1 MNKDEIKSQIED
13 ILNSYNLDKGFID
26 RFVSDE
32 FINGMY
38 TLIQQEPQNN
48 DFLIFIRSLSNE
60 QNLVTIENIRYRI
73 ISELGYNSY
82 FSDICKYIT
91 ANWKV
96 AELNEKNLSVALLKD
111 SSDEISQEDI
121 DRGKYIIG
129 AGLKIIRAAP
139 AATAALNDTALWSKL
154 VIAVHEWYMGMY
166 DKAENYFNSF
176 FKPNCRK
183 DMYDKFSSA
192 GEQASPLVID
202 LDGDGTVETNKEN
215 STVHFD
221 HDNNGF
227 AESTGWVGKDD
238 GLLVR
243 DINGNGQ
250 IDNGTELFGNNSVL
264 SSGEKAAN
272 GFEALADLDSNNDGV
287 FNSSDTA
294 WDDVKVWK
302 DSNGNGIVDEGELL
316 TLTQAGV
323 SGINL
328 DYQDSTTTDEN
339 GNQHNQTGTFIKAD
353 GTTGSIHDVWFDAD
367 YADTVNKVEI
377 TIPDNIKD
385 MPNISGFGN
394 VCSLQEAMAQDESG
408 ELKAL
413 IEQYMT
419 ETNAAVRKG
428 MIDKI
433 IFHWTGVQDIDPL
446 SRKPSYF
453 ADDNNPLE
461 DARYLEVLERFL
473 GEKYSNRYWF
483 GREDQNPHEQA
494 AKYLLQGY
502 DILAAYVSNELEAQ
516 THCKTLLE
524 NIKLTWNEE
533 TQVWDIDISGAV
545 NILNSL
551 AETNLDSAIA
561 TLHFL
566 EDIIEQQNM
575 MVDAINTAFQ
585 NQATETNNLQ
595 EYYLNFGKLENKI
608 SNGSDIIYG
617 TDDDNY
623 INGLAGNDKIYGENG
638 NDTLIGGTGNDYLVG
653 GNGSDTY
660 FFEGS
665 WGKDS
670 IDNSSTDE
678 KGTNPD
684 KILFGEGIS
693 PSDVTI
699 LRRANDLILSLH
711 NGADTVTVY
720 GYFLEAGTTT
730 NTVDTIEFA
739 DGTVWDYEHVR
750 VAWNAAPVSVGGFVT
765 ISGTNGNDKISGT
778 SGGDFLSGEKGDD
791 TINAN
796 AGNDVIYGG
805 AGNDKLNGGAG
816 DDTYIW
822 NLGDGLDTIYDAGNN
837 DTISFG
843 DGISFSDLAFQCV
856 NNSDLKIFI
865 KNNPNQGIII
875 QDFLTSN
882 LNYKIEELTFIDGSQ
897 VHLSEIA
904 LTLKQLSTGETITGT
919 DFGDTIYANGGNDTV
934 NAGNGN
940 DTIYGGAGFD
950 TIKGENGNDILIG
963 GTGNDRLEGGAGD
976 DTYIYN
982 IGDGLDTIYDYQGS
996 STEGKN
1002 DKIKFGEGI
1011 TPSDA
1016 IFSRKGDNLV
1026 ITLFNDISQGIIIQD
1041 FFSNEHYQVEKLEFI
1056 DGTITDLTTGLT
1068 LQQSDGHDKV
1078 SGTSYDDIIYG
1089 NRGNDTINGESGNDI
1104 LIGGKGND
1112 NLSGGNGNDTYI
1124 WNFGDGF
1131 DRVTDT
1137 AGNNIIQFGE
1147 GITLENLTFERSN
1160 ENDSTNGNDLYIFV
1174 NGDRNQ
1180 GINLYN
1186 FFGSTAYQNF
1196 SLKFADGSTFIP
1208 KDSGFDFTLP
1218 EGQIKLN
1225 DFNHNDILAGNDQD
1239 NTINGSSG
1247 NDILIGDK
1255 GNDNLSG
1262 GNGNDTYIWHLGNGF
1277 DRITDSSGNNII
1289 QFGEGITLEN
1299 LTFERSNKDASTNGD
1314 DLYIFVNG
1322 DRNQGINLYNFFGSS
1337 SYQNFTLKF
1346 TDGSTFIPKDNGF
1359 DFALPEGQITLNGF
1373 NHNDILTGNS
1383 QNNTINGNNGDDVL
1397 IGGKG
1402 NDTLKGGNDNDTYVW
1417 NFGDGFDYISD
1428 SSGNNIIQ
1436 FGEGITLEN
1445 LTFERSNK
1453 DDSTNGDDLYIFV
1466 NGDRNQGMNLYNFFG
1481 STVYQNFSL
1490 QFADGSTFIPKDS
1503 GFDFALPEGQI
1514 VLDGYSH
1521 ADTLTGNSQ
1530 DNTINGS
1537 SGNDILIGGRGNDIL
1552 KGGNDNDTYVWNF
1565 GDGFDYISDSS
1576 GNNIIEFGEGIALEN
1591 LTFER
1596 SNKNDSTNGND
1607 LYIFVNGD
1615 RNQGVQI
1622 CNFFG
1627 SPSYRNFTLKFS
1639 DGSTFVPKD
1648 NGFTLALPE
1657 GQTVLDGYSYAD
1669 ILTGNSQDNTI
1680 NGNNGDDVLIGGK
1693 SNDTLKGGNGND
1705 IYIWNQDDGF
1715 DYLSDA
1721 SGTNVIQFGEGIS
1734 LENLTFERSS
1744 ENDSTNGDDLY
1755 IFVNGDR
1762 NQGMQI
1768 CNFFGSP
1775 SYRNFTLKF
1784 ADGTTQALS
1793 TDLPLSQLPEVNL
1806 TLNGTADDDILTGGI
1821 GNDIINTG
1829 DGYNDITGGQGN
1841 DTITGGYDRDTYY
1854 YNLGDGFDTIID
1866 PNGKDQIIFGEG
1878 ISKDDLRFR
1887 RNGND
1892 LWLIINN
1899 DLAQGMKLVNFFAS
1913 DDNKI
1918 ETLKFADNSSVNL
1931 ATAGLTLDQWDTDDN
1946 ITGTSYDDVIYGNNG
1961 KDTLSGGSG
1970 KDILIGGHGNDTL
1983 YGGAGN
1989 DTYRWN
1995 SGDGFDTIEDNS
2007 GQNSVEFGDGIDFDD
2022 LTFTKIGENLYITIN
2037 NNPTEGL
2044 NLSKFFNND
2053 SYKNFTLKFKDGT
2066 QHILNENGLT
2076 FSQGDTFD
2084 TINGTNFN
2092 DVIYANDGNDTVN
2105 ALAGND
2111 TVYGGKGNDIID
2123 AGNGNDTLVGGEG
2136 NDTLAGGVGD
2146 DTYIYNLGDGFD
2158 TISDTDG
2165 TDKIVLGTG
2174 ITADMLSFSR
2184 EGNDLRII
2192 INNDKLQGFLLKNQF
2207 AAGTSKIE
2215 SIEFADEST
2224 LSLINKGFTLN
2235 QNNIDETISG
2245 TDFNDTINAAA
2256 GNDTVNAGEGDDT
2269 ITGGLGNDNLNGGNG
2284 DDTYI
2289 YNMGDGFD
2297 TITETSGADK
2307 IVLGTGIA
2315 LENLRFIREGN
2326 NLRILINNN
2335 VDQGFL
2341 LVNQFAGAD
2350 TRIEQLQFAD
2360 NSVLDLVNDSLT
2372 FEQYNGGETI
2382 NGTDNDDTI
2391 YGRGGNDTI
2400 DAGDGDDT
2408 IVGGIGDD
2416 TLSGGYGR
2424 DTYIYNLGDGADT
2437 INETRGNDII
2447 KFGAGITQD
2456 DLTFTQEGNNLKI
2469 LIDNDPY
2476 QSILINNFYSNVN
2489 NQVEKLQFAD
2499 GSTFNLST
2507 QGLTL
2512 TQNNGDETINGTGYN
2527 DVIYGNGGHDT
2538 INAGEGNDTIVGG
2551 IGNDILNGGNG
2562 DDTYIY
2568 NLGDGF
2574 DTITESG
2581 GNDKIV
2587 FGEGISQSDLSF
2599 EKIGNDLKISI
2610 NGNEVKGIQINDH
2623 FRYDSSKVETIEFH
2637 DGSTLDISNADQ
2649 LIQAMNSFSV
2659 SNSASTD
2666 ILSNPTEDVSDM
2678 YSLAASQDLTR
2689 KAI

>member
-1 MNKDEIKSQIED
+1 MKYVTANELKESLTS
-13 ILNSYNLDKGFID
+13 ILQSHNLNEALINQLL
-26 RFVSDE
+26 SDD
-32 FINGMY
+32 FINGAFE
-38 TLIQQEPQNN
+38 LIQNVPENDEFMNFVRNFSEEQSLKSLTDARDKIATELCKEGYFTSICQYVIDTWRDIDFSLNVQLLTFDNN
-48 DFLIFIRSLSNE
+48 RNDVKSDSPKPGVILDTILNIAGFVPPLKPVVKETRIYEKI
-60 QNLVTIENIRYRI
+60 VT
-73 ISELGYNSY
+73 
-82 FSDICKYIT
+82 
-91 ANWKV
+91 AV
-96 AELNEKNLSVALLKD
+96 AEQDKKFYDIAD
-111 SSDEISQEDI
+111 RFSQDLWAVTMGV
-121 DRGKYIIG
+121 RG
-129 AGLKIIRAAP
+129 AFS
-139 AATAALNDTALWSKL
+139 TAK
-154 VIAVHEWYMGMY
+154 
-166 DKAENYFNSF
+166 K
-176 FKPNCRK
+176 
-183 DMYDKFSSA
+183 
-192 GEQASPLVID
+192 QASPLVID

-461 DARYLEVLERFL
+461 DARYLEALERFL

-1011 TPSDA
+1011 TPSDT

-1056 DGTITDLTTGLT
+1056 DGTITDLITGLT

-1277 DRITDSSGNNII
+1277 DRIT
-1289 QFGEGITLEN
+1289 
-1299 LTFERSNKDASTNGD
+1299 
-1314 DLYIFVNG
+1314 
-1322 DRNQGINLYNFFGSS
+1322 
-1337 SYQNFTLKF
+1337 
-1346 TDGSTFIPKDNGF
+1346 
-1359 DFALPEGQITLNGF
+1359 
-1373 NHNDILTGNS
+1373 
-1383 QNNTINGNNGDDVL
+1383 
-1397 IGGKG
+1397 
-1402 NDTLKGGNDNDTYVW
+1402 
-1417 NFGDGFDYISD
+1417 D

-1693 SNDTLKGGNGND
+1693 GNDTLKGGNGND

-2666 ILSNPTEDVSDM
+2666 TLSNPTEDVSDM

>member
-453 ADDNNPLE
+453 ADGNNPLE
-461 DARYLEVLERFL
+461 DARYLEALERFL

-1011 TPSDA
+1011 TPSDT

-1056 DGTITDLTTGLT
+1056 DGTITDLITGLT

-1196 SLKFADGSTFIP
+1196 SLK
-1208 KDSGFDFTLP
+1208 
-1218 EGQIKLN
+1218 
-1225 DFNHNDILAGNDQD
+1225 
-1239 NTINGSSG
+1239 
-1247 NDILIGDK
+1247 
-1255 GNDNLSG
+1255 
-1262 GNGNDTYIWHLGNGF
+1262 
-1277 DRITDSSGNNII
+1277 
-1289 QFGEGITLEN
+1289 
-1299 LTFERSNKDASTNGD
+1299 
-1314 DLYIFVNG
+1314 
-1322 DRNQGINLYNFFGSS
+1322 
-1337 SYQNFTLKF
+1337 
-1346 TDGSTFIPKDNGF
+1346 
-1359 DFALPEGQITLNGF
+1359 
-1373 NHNDILTGNS
+1373 
-1383 QNNTINGNNGDDVL
+1383 
-1397 IGGKG
+1397 
-1402 NDTLKGGNDNDTYVW
+1402 
-1417 NFGDGFDYISD
+1417 
-1428 SSGNNIIQ
+1428 
-1436 FGEGITLEN
+1436 
-1445 LTFERSNK
+1445 
-1453 DDSTNGDDLYIFV
+1453 
-1466 NGDRNQGMNLYNFFG
+1466 
-1481 STVYQNFSL
+1481 
-1490 QFADGSTFIPKDS
+1490 FADGSTFIPKDS

-1693 SNDTLKGGNGND
+1693 GNDTLKGGNGND

-2666 ILSNPTEDVSDM
+2666 TLSNPTEDVSDM

>member
-1 MNKDEIKSQIED
+1 MKYVTANELKESLTS
-13 ILNSYNLDKGFID
+13 ILQSHNLNEALINQLL
-26 RFVSDE
+26 SDD
-32 FINGMY
+32 FINGAFE
-38 TLIQQEPQNN
+38 LIQNVPENDEFMNFVRNFSEEQSLKSLIDARDKIATELCKEGYFTSICQYVIDTWRDIDFSLNVQLLTFNN
-48 DFLIFIRSLSNE
+48 NRNDVKSDSPKPGVILDTILNIAGFVPPLKPVVKETRIYEKI
-60 QNLVTIENIRYRI
+60 VT
-73 ISELGYNSY
+73 
-82 FSDICKYIT
+82 
-91 ANWKV
+91 AV
-96 AELNEKNLSVALLKD
+96 AEQDKKFYDIAD
-111 SSDEISQEDI
+111 RFSQDLWAVTMGV
-121 DRGKYIIG
+121 RG
-129 AGLKIIRAAP
+129 AFS
-139 AATAALNDTALWSKL
+139 TAK
-154 VIAVHEWYMGMY
+154 
-166 DKAENYFNSF
+166 K
-176 FKPNCRK
+176 
-183 DMYDKFSSA
+183 
-192 GEQASPLVID
+192 QASPLVID

-461 DARYLEVLERFL
+461 DARYLEALERFL

-617 TDDDNY
+617 TDADNY

-837 DTISFG
+837 DTIYFG

-1011 TPSDA
+1011 TPSDT

-1131 DRVTDT
+1131 DRITDT

-1160 ENDSTNGNDLYIFV
+1160 ENDST
-1174 NGDRNQ
+1174 
-1180 GINLYN
+1180 
-1186 FFGSTAYQNF
+1186 
-1196 SLKFADGSTFIP
+1196 K
-1208 KDSGFDFTLP
+1208 
-1218 EGQIKLN
+1218 
-1225 DFNHNDILAGNDQD
+1225 
-1239 NTINGSSG
+1239 
-1247 NDILIGDK
+1247 
-1255 GNDNLSG
+1255 
-1262 GNGNDTYIWHLGNGF
+1262 
-1277 DRITDSSGNNII
+1277 
-1289 QFGEGITLEN
+1289 
-1299 LTFERSNKDASTNGD
+1299 GD

-1402 NDTLKGGNDNDTYVW
+1402 NDTLKGENGNDTYIW
-1417 NFGDGFDYISD
+1417 NIGDGFDYISD

-1453 DDSTNGDDLYIFV
+1453 DDSANGDDLYIFV

-1490 QFADGSTFIPKDS
+1490 KFADGSTFIPKDS

-1576 GNNIIEFGEGIALEN
+1576 GNNIIQFGEGITLEN

-1693 SNDTLKGGNGND
+1693 GNDTLKGGNGND

-1821 GNDIINTG
+1821 GNDIINAG

-2007 GQNSVEFGDGIDFDD
+2007 GQNSVEFGYGIDFDD

-2269 ITGGLGNDNLNGGNG
+2269 ITGGLDNDNLNGGNG

-2649 LIQAMNSFSV
+2649 LIQAMNSFSI

-2666 ILSNPTEDVSDM
+2666 TLSNPTEDVSDM

>member
-461 DARYLEVLERFL
+461 DARYLEALERFL

-1160 ENDSTNGNDLYIFV
+1160 KGDSTNGDDLYIFV

-1196 SLKFADGSTFIP
+1196 SLK
-1208 KDSGFDFTLP
+1208 
-1218 EGQIKLN
+1218 
-1225 DFNHNDILAGNDQD
+1225 
-1239 NTINGSSG
+1239 
-1247 NDILIGDK
+1247 
-1255 GNDNLSG
+1255 
-1262 GNGNDTYIWHLGNGF
+1262 
-1277 DRITDSSGNNII
+1277 
-1289 QFGEGITLEN
+1289 
-1299 LTFERSNKDASTNGD
+1299 
-1314 DLYIFVNG
+1314 
-1322 DRNQGINLYNFFGSS
+1322 
-1337 SYQNFTLKF
+1337 
-1346 TDGSTFIPKDNGF
+1346 
-1359 DFALPEGQITLNGF
+1359 
-1373 NHNDILTGNS
+1373 
-1383 QNNTINGNNGDDVL
+1383 
-1397 IGGKG
+1397 
-1402 NDTLKGGNDNDTYVW
+1402 
-1417 NFGDGFDYISD
+1417 
-1428 SSGNNIIQ
+1428 
-1436 FGEGITLEN
+1436 
-1445 LTFERSNK
+1445 
-1453 DDSTNGDDLYIFV
+1453 
-1466 NGDRNQGMNLYNFFG
+1466 
-1481 STVYQNFSL
+1481 
-1490 QFADGSTFIPKDS
+1490 FADGSTFIPKDS

-1596 SNKNDSTNGND
+1596 SNKNDSTNGDD

-1615 RNQGVQI
+1615 RNQGV
-1622 CNFFG
+1622 
-1627 SPSYRNFTLKFS
+1627 
-1639 DGSTFVPKD
+1639 
-1648 NGFTLALPE
+1648 
-1657 GQTVLDGYSYAD
+1657 
-1669 ILTGNSQDNTI
+1669 
-1680 NGNNGDDVLIGGK
+1680 
-1693 SNDTLKGGNGND
+1693 
-1705 IYIWNQDDGF
+1705 
-1715 DYLSDA
+1715 
-1721 SGTNVIQFGEGIS
+1721 
-1734 LENLTFERSS
+1734 
-1744 ENDSTNGDDLY
+1744 
-1755 IFVNGDR
+1755 
-1762 NQGMQI
+1762 QI

-1821 GNDIINTG
+1821 GNDIINAG

-1970 KDILIGGHGNDTL
+1970 KDILIGGQGNDML

-2224 LSLINKGFTLN
+2224 LSLINKGFTFN

-2245 TDFNDTINAAA
+2245 TDFNDTINAVA

-2297 TITETSGADK
+2297 MIMETSGADK

-2447 KFGAGITQD
+2447 KFGEGISQS

-2469 LIDNDPY
+2469 WIGNDPY

-2489 NQVEKLQFAD
+2489 NQVEKLQFFD

-2507 QGLTL
+2507 QGITL
-2512 TQNNGDETINGTGYN
+2512 QQTNADDTVNGTSYN

-2574 DTITESG
+2574 DTISESG
-2581 GNDKIV
+2581 GDDKIV
-2587 FGEGISQSDLSF
+2587 FGEGINQSDLSF
-2599 EKIGNDLKISI
+2599 EKIGNNLKISI
-2610 NGNEVKGIQINDH
+2610 NGDEIKGIQINDQ
-2623 FRYDSSKVETIEFH
+2623 FGSSSNKVETIEFH

-2666 ILSNPTEDVSDM
+2666 TLSNPTEDVSDM

-2689 KAI
+2689 KAS

>member
-1 MNKDEIKSQIED
+1 MKYVTANELKESLTS
-13 ILNSYNLDKGFID
+13 ILQSHNLNEALINQLL
-26 RFVSDE
+26 SDD
-32 FINGMY
+32 FINGAFE
-38 TLIQQEPQNN
+38 LIQNVPENDEFMNFVRNFSEEQSLKSLTDARDKIATELCKEGYFTSICQYVIDTWRDIDFSLNVQLLTFDNN
-48 DFLIFIRSLSNE
+48 RNDVKSDSPKPGVILDTILNIAGFVPPLKPVVKETRIYEKI
-60 QNLVTIENIRYRI
+60 VT
-73 ISELGYNSY
+73 
-82 FSDICKYIT
+82 
-91 ANWKV
+91 AV
-96 AELNEKNLSVALLKD
+96 AEQDKKFYDIAD
-111 SSDEISQEDI
+111 RFSQDLWAVTMGV
-121 DRGKYIIG
+121 RG
-129 AGLKIIRAAP
+129 AFS
-139 AATAALNDTALWSKL
+139 TAK
-154 VIAVHEWYMGMY
+154 
-166 DKAENYFNSF
+166 K
-176 FKPNCRK
+176 
-183 DMYDKFSSA
+183 
-192 GEQASPLVID
+192 QASPLVID

-461 DARYLEVLERFL
+461 DARYLEALERFL

-1011 TPSDA
+1011 TPSDT

-1056 DGTITDLTTGLT
+1056 DGTITDLITGLT

-1428 SSGNNIIQ
+1428 SSGNNII
-1436 FGEGITLEN
+1436 
-1445 LTFERSNK
+1445 
-1453 DDSTNGDDLYIFV
+1453 
-1466 NGDRNQGMNLYNFFG
+1466 
-1481 STVYQNFSL
+1481 
-1490 QFADGSTFIPKDS
+1490 
-1503 GFDFALPEGQI
+1503 
-1514 VLDGYSH
+1514 
-1521 ADTLTGNSQ
+1521 
-1530 DNTINGS
+1530 
-1537 SGNDILIGGRGNDIL
+1537 
-1552 KGGNDNDTYVWNF
+1552 
-1565 GDGFDYISDSS
+1565 
-1576 GNNIIEFGEGIALEN
+1576 EFGEGIALEN

-1693 SNDTLKGGNGND
+1693 GNDTLKGGNGND

-2666 ILSNPTEDVSDM
+2666 TLSNPTEDVSDM

>member
-1 MNKDEIKSQIED
+1 
-13 ILNSYNLDKGFID
+13 
-26 RFVSDE
+26 
-32 FINGMY
+32 
-38 TLIQQEPQNN
+38 
-48 DFLIFIRSLSNE
+48 
-60 QNLVTIENIRYRI
+60 
-73 ISELGYNSY
+73 
-82 FSDICKYIT
+82 
-91 ANWKV
+91 
-96 AELNEKNLSVALLKD
+96 
-111 SSDEISQEDI
+111 
-121 DRGKYIIG
+121 
-129 AGLKIIRAAP
+129 
-139 AATAALNDTALWSKL
+139 
-154 VIAVHEWYMGMY
+154 
-166 DKAENYFNSF
+166 
-176 FKPNCRK
+176 
-183 DMYDKFSSA
+183 
-192 GEQASPLVID
+192 
-202 LDGDGTVETNKEN
+202 
-215 STVHFD
+215 
-221 HDNNGF
+221 
-227 AESTGWVGKDD
+227 
-238 GLLVR
+238 
-243 DINGNGQ
+243 
-250 IDNGTELFGNNSVL
+250 
-264 SSGEKAAN
+264 
-272 GFEALADLDSNNDGV
+272 
-287 FNSSDTA
+287 
-294 WDDVKVWK
+294 
-302 DSNGNGIVDEGELL
+302 
-316 TLTQAGV
+316 
-323 SGINL
+323 
-328 DYQDSTTTDEN
+328 
-339 GNQHNQTGTFIKAD
+339 
-353 GTTGSIHDVWFDAD
+353 
-367 YADTVNKVEI
+367 
-377 TIPDNIKD
+377 
-385 MPNISGFGN
+385 
-394 VCSLQEAMAQDESG
+394 
-408 ELKAL
+408 
-413 IEQYMT
+413 
-419 ETNAAVRKG
+419 
-428 MIDKI
+428 
-433 IFHWTGVQDIDPL
+433 
-446 SRKPSYF
+446 
-453 ADDNNPLE
+453 
-461 DARYLEVLERFL
+461 
-473 GEKYSNRYWF
+473 
-483 GREDQNPHEQA
+483 
-494 AKYLLQGY
+494 
-502 DILAAYVSNELEAQ
+502 
-516 THCKTLLE
+516 
-524 NIKLTWNEE
+524 
-533 TQVWDIDISGAV
+533 
-545 NILNSL
+545 
-551 AETNLDSAIA
+551 
-561 TLHFL
+561 
-566 EDIIEQQNM
+566 
-575 MVDAINTAFQ
+575 
-585 NQATETNNLQ
+585 
-595 EYYLNFGKLENKI
+595 
-608 SNGSDIIYG
+608 
-617 TDDDNY
+617 
-623 INGLAGNDKIYGENG
+623 
-638 NDTLIGGTGNDYLVG
+638 
-653 GNGSDTY
+653 
-660 FFEGS
+660 
-665 WGKDS
+665 
-670 IDNSSTDE
+670 
-678 KGTNPD
+678 
-684 KILFGEGIS
+684 
-693 PSDVTI
+693 
-699 LRRANDLILSLH
+699 
-711 NGADTVTVY
+711 
-720 GYFLEAGTTT
+720 
-730 NTVDTIEFA
+730 
-739 DGTVWDYEHVR
+739 
-750 VAWNAAPVSVGGFVT
+750 
-765 ISGTNGNDKISGT
+765 
-778 SGGDFLSGEKGDD
+778 
-791 TINAN
+791 
-796 AGNDVIYGG
+796 
-805 AGNDKLNGGAG
+805 
-816 DDTYIW
+816 
-822 NLGDGLDTIYDAGNN
+822 
-837 DTISFG
+837 
-843 DGISFSDLAFQCV
+843 
-856 NNSDLKIFI
+856 
-865 KNNPNQGIII
+865 
-875 QDFLTSN
+875 
-882 LNYKIEELTFIDGSQ
+882 
-897 VHLSEIA
+897 
-904 LTLKQLSTGETITGT
+904 
-919 DFGDTIYANGGNDTV
+919 
-934 NAGNGN
+934 
-940 DTIYGGAGFD
+940 
-950 TIKGENGNDILIG
+950 
-963 GTGNDRLEGGAGD
+963 
-976 DTYIYN
+976 
-982 IGDGLDTIYDYQGS
+982 
-996 STEGKN
+996 
-1002 DKIKFGEGI
+1002 
-1011 TPSDA
+1011 
-1016 IFSRKGDNLV
+1016 
-1026 ITLFNDISQGIIIQD
+1026 
-1041 FFSNEHYQVEKLEFI
+1041 
-1056 DGTITDLTTGLT
+1056 
-1068 LQQSDGHDKV
+1068 
-1078 SGTSYDDIIYG
+1078 
-1089 NRGNDTINGESGNDI
+1089 
-1104 LIGGKGND
+1104 
-1112 NLSGGNGNDTYI
+1112 
-1124 WNFGDGF
+1124 
-1131 DRVTDT
+1131 
-1137 AGNNIIQFGE
+1137 
-1147 GITLENLTFERSN
+1147 
-1160 ENDSTNGNDLYIFV
+1160 
-1174 NGDRNQ
+1174 
-1180 GINLYN
+1180 
-1186 FFGSTAYQNF
+1186 
-1196 SLKFADGSTFIP
+1196 
-1208 KDSGFDFTLP
+1208 
-1218 EGQIKLN
+1218 
-1225 DFNHNDILAGNDQD
+1225 
-1239 NTINGSSG
+1239 
-1247 NDILIGDK
+1247 
-1255 GNDNLSG
+1255 
-1262 GNGNDTYIWHLGNGF
+1262 
-1277 DRITDSSGNNII
+1277 
-1289 QFGEGITLEN
+1289 
-1299 LTFERSNKDASTNGD
+1299 
-1314 DLYIFVNG
+1314 
-1322 DRNQGINLYNFFGSS
+1322 
-1337 SYQNFTLKF
+1337 
-1346 TDGSTFIPKDNGF
+1346 
-1359 DFALPEGQITLNGF
+1359 
-1373 NHNDILTGNS
+1373 
-1383 QNNTINGNNGDDVL
+1383 
-1397 IGGKG
+1397 
-1402 NDTLKGGNDNDTYVW
+1402 
-1417 NFGDGFDYISD
+1417 
-1428 SSGNNIIQ
+1428 
-1436 FGEGITLEN
+1436 
-1445 LTFERSNK
+1445 
-1453 DDSTNGDDLYIFV
+1453 
-1466 NGDRNQGMNLYNFFG
+1466 MNLYNFFG

-1490 QFADGSTFIPKDS
+1490 KFADGSTFIPKDS

-1596 SNKNDSTNGND
+1596 SNKNDSTNGDD

-1693 SNDTLKGGNGND
+1693 GNDTLKGGNGND

-1715 DYLSDA
+1715 DCLSDA

-1821 GNDIINTG
+1821 GNDIINAG

-1970 KDILIGGHGNDTL
+1970 KDILIGGQGNDML

-2224 LSLINKGFTLN
+2224 LSLINKGFTFN

-2245 TDFNDTINAAA
+2245 TDFNDTINAVA

-2297 TITETSGADK
+2297 MIMETSGADK

-2447 KFGAGITQD
+2447 KFGEGISQS

-2469 LIDNDPY
+2469 WIGNDPY

-2489 NQVEKLQFAD
+2489 NQVEKLQFFD

-2507 QGLTL
+2507 QGITL
-2512 TQNNGDETINGTGYN
+2512 QQTNADDTVNGTSYN

-2574 DTITESG
+2574 DTISESG
-2581 GNDKIV
+2581 GDDKIV
-2587 FGEGISQSDLSF
+2587 FGEGINQSDLSF
-2599 EKIGNDLKISI
+2599 EKIGNNLKISI
-2610 NGNEVKGIQINDH
+2610 NGDEIKGIQINDQ
-2623 FRYDSSKVETIEFH
+2623 FGSSSNKVETIEFH

-2666 ILSNPTEDVSDM
+2666 TLSNPTEDVSDM

-2689 KAI
+2689 KAS

>member
-1 MNKDEIKSQIED
+1 MKYVTANELKESLTS
-13 ILNSYNLDKGFID
+13 ILQSHNLNEALINQLL
-26 RFVSDE
+26 SDD
-32 FINGMY
+32 FINGAFE
-38 TLIQQEPQNN
+38 LIQNVPENDEFMNFVRNFSEEQSLKSLTDARDKIATELCKEGYFTSICQYVIDTWRDIDFSLNVQLLTFDNN
-48 DFLIFIRSLSNE
+48 RNDVKSDSPKPGVILDTILNIAGFVPPLKPVVKETRIYEKI
-60 QNLVTIENIRYRI
+60 VT
-73 ISELGYNSY
+73 
-82 FSDICKYIT
+82 
-91 ANWKV
+91 AV
-96 AELNEKNLSVALLKD
+96 AEQDKKFYDIAD
-111 SSDEISQEDI
+111 RFSQDLWAVTMGV
-121 DRGKYIIG
+121 RG
-129 AGLKIIRAAP
+129 AFS
-139 AATAALNDTALWSKL
+139 TAK
-154 VIAVHEWYMGMY
+154 
-166 DKAENYFNSF
+166 K
-176 FKPNCRK
+176 
-183 DMYDKFSSA
+183 
-192 GEQASPLVID
+192 QASPLVID

-461 DARYLEVLERFL
+461 DARYLEALERFL

-778 SGGDFLSGEKGDD
+778 SGNDFLSGEKGDD

-1011 TPSDA
+1011 TPSDT

-1056 DGTITDLTTGLT
+1056 DGTITDLITGLT

-1277 DRITDSSGNNII
+1277 DRIT
-1289 QFGEGITLEN
+1289 
-1299 LTFERSNKDASTNGD
+1299 
-1314 DLYIFVNG
+1314 
-1322 DRNQGINLYNFFGSS
+1322 
-1337 SYQNFTLKF
+1337 
-1346 TDGSTFIPKDNGF
+1346 
-1359 DFALPEGQITLNGF
+1359 
-1373 NHNDILTGNS
+1373 
-1383 QNNTINGNNGDDVL
+1383 
-1397 IGGKG
+1397 
-1402 NDTLKGGNDNDTYVW
+1402 
-1417 NFGDGFDYISD
+1417 D

-1693 SNDTLKGGNGND
+1693 GNDTLKGGNGND

-2666 ILSNPTEDVSDM
+2666 TLSNPTEDVSDM